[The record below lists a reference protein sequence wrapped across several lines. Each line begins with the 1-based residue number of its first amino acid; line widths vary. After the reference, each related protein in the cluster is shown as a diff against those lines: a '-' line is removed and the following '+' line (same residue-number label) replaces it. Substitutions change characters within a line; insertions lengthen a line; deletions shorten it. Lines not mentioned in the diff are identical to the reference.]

1 MIPDEKHD
9 TLRDALTRLVI
20 GLHPLNGPK
29 EVIRVDPAP
38 GFLSIS
44 NNDSLR
50 HLNVSLEVGRIKNK
64 NKNPVAEK
72 AVQELEEELLRQEP
86 GGGPVTETGLA
97 LATARLNSRLR
108 HQGLSSREVWTQRNQ
123 FTNDQLPI
131 SDYNIILAKHK
142 QRTENHH
149 YSAHSK
155 NHTGLAPQTPTLQVG
170 DIVYLYLDR
179 DKNRARD
186 RYIVT
191 NIDGT
196 WCFIKKFTGSQLRA
210 TSYKVK
216 LSECYAVPPS
226 LAVPSIQTTQPLQ
239 ENALTLPAEAVHNPT
254 PPNWHAMA
262 PPEITHPLDTGQQG
276 SIQTQETTTTSS
288 STDLQEKPQN
298 MDSTQPPTTITQ
310 PITAQ
315 DAETSP
321 EARPQRDRRLP
332 NYLSDYILS

>member
-1 MIPDEKHD
+1 MPDEKHD

-20 GLHPLNGPK
+20 GLHPLDGPRA
-29 EVIRVDPAP
+29 VIHVDPAP

-44 NNDSLR
+44 NNDSLK
-50 HLNVSLEVGRIKNK
+50 HINVSLEVGQIKNK

-108 HQGLSSREVWTQRNQ
+108 HQGLSSREVWTQRSQ

-131 SDYNIILAKHK
+131 LDYNIILAKHK
-142 QRTENHH
+142 QRTVNHN
-149 YSAHSK
+149 YSAQSK
-155 NHTGLAPQTPTLQVG
+155 NHTGLAPQTPPLQVG
-170 DIVYLYLDR
+170 DIVYLYSDR

-186 RYIVT
+186 RYIVVI
-191 NIDGT
+191 IDGT

-226 LAVPSIQTTQPLQ
+226 LAVSCVPPTQPLQ
-239 ENALTLPAEAVHNPT
+239 EETLTLPAEAVHNPM
-254 PPNWHAMA
+254 PPHWHALA
-262 PPEITHPLDTGQQG
+262 PPQITHPFDTSQRE
-276 SIQTQETTTTSS
+276 STPTQEITTTSLN
-288 STDLQEKPQN
+288 TDLQEEPLN
-298 MDSTQPPTTITQ
+298 VDSNQPPMTVTQPV
-310 PITAQ
+310 AEQ
-315 DAETSP
+315 DADTSP
-321 EARPQRDRRLP
+321 EARPQRNRRMP
-332 NYLSDYILS
+332 NYLSNYILL